1 MSDWVDHLF
10 KCSFLFMLLQI
21 KNEASTPTAKI
32 WFLILVNSRK
42 NPSRDWGYG
51 ISRGV
56 KEIASGTNFFFFFF
70 WDQVKTIW
78 SFAPLFSGIARWK
91 YGINCYTLRIH
102 FTQMQSK
109 SYTSATYYK
118 TIFCH
123 RVVLLMCN

>member
-10 KCSFLFMLLQI
+10 KCSFLFMSLQI

-56 KEIASGTNFFFFFF
+56 KEIARGTNFFFFFLRSSKTHMEFSPVFF
-70 WDQVKTIW
+70 WN
-78 SFAPLFSGIARWK
+78 SRWK

-102 FTQMQSK
+102 FRQMQSK